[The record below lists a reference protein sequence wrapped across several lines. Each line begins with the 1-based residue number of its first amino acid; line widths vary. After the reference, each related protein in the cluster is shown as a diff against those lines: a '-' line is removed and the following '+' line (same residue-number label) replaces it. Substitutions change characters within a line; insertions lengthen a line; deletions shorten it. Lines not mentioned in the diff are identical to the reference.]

1 MTTQTLRTLL
11 ICHHD
16 APLHYEGMARW
27 LASWSEL
34 AGVVILEER
43 RSLLWRRLRREAR
56 RVGAMR
62 VLDVLAFRLYYR
74 AALSDRDAV
83 WLDRAVTDL
92 RTRYPAVP
100 AGVPVLRSHS
110 ANTPEVEQFVRAR
123 APDVMLALCKQIIR
137 PGVFTI
143 PTHGT
148 FVLHPGICPE
158 YRNAH
163 GCFWALANRDL
174 SRVGMTLLRID
185 RGVDTG
191 PIFGYFSY
199 PFDERAE
206 SHIIIQHRVVLE
218 NLGAIAER
226 LRAIAAGDVI
236 PLTVTGR
243 SSGEWGQPW
252 LSQYLRWQR
261 AAKRVESAPRH
272 A

>member
-1 MTTQTLRTLL
+1 MTRPRLRTLL

-16 APLHYEGMARW
+16 APLHYDGVARW
-27 LASWSEL
+27 LASWSDL
-34 AGVVILEER
+34 AGVVVLEER
-43 RSLLWRRLRREAR
+43 RSLLWRRLKREAR
-56 RVGAMR
+56 RVGALR
-62 VLDVLAFRLYYR
+62 VLDVLAFRAYYK
-74 AALSDRDAV
+74 AALAGRDAE
-83 WLDRAVTDL
+83 WLDRTLAEMQ
-92 RTRYPAVP
+92 TRYPAVP
-100 AGVPVLRSHS
+100 SSVPVIRSRS
-110 ANTPEVEQFVRAR
+110 PNTPEVESFVRQNG
-123 APDVMLALCKQIIR
+123 PDMVLALCKQIIR

-143 PTHGT
+143 PPTGT

-174 SRVGMTLLRID
+174 SRVGMTLLKID

-199 PFDERAE
+199 AFDERAE
-206 SHIIIQHRVVLE
+206 SHIVIQHRVMLE
-218 NLGAIAER
+218 NLPAIAER
-226 LRAIAAGDVI
+226 LRAIADG
-236 PLTVTGR
+236 TVAPISVAGR

-261 AAKRVESAPRH
+261 AAKRVESAPHH

>member
-1 MTTQTLRTLL
+1 MTSQRLRTLL

-16 APLHYEGMARW
+16 APLHYDGMARW

-34 AGVVILEER
+34 TGIVILEER
-43 RSLLWRRLRREAR
+43 PGLLWRRLRREAR
-56 RVGAMR
+56 RVGTLR
-62 VLDVLAFRLYYR
+62 VLDVLAFRLYYK
-74 AALSDRDAV
+74 AMLAGRDAA
-83 WLDRAVTDL
+83 WLDRAL
-92 RTRYPAVP
+92 SGLEARYAAVP
-100 AGVPVLRSHS
+100 SSIPVIRSHS
-110 ANTPEVEQFVRAR
+110 VNTAEVEHFIRQH
-123 APDVMLALCKQIIR
+123 APDVALALCKQIIR
-137 PGVFTI
+137 PGVFTV

-199 PFDERAE
+199 AFDERAE
-206 SHIIIQHRVVLE
+206 SHIVIQHRVLLE
-218 NLGAIAER
+218 NLAAIAER
-226 LRAIAAGDVI
+226 LRVIAAGDATPI
-236 PLTVTGR
+236 PVGGR
-243 SSGEWGQPW
+243 TSGEWGQPW
-252 LSQYLRWQR
+252 LSRYLRWQR

>member
-1 MTTQTLRTLL
+1 MSNPRLRTLL

-16 APLHYEGMARW
+16 APLHYDGMARW
-27 LASWSEL
+27 LASWSDL
-34 AGVVILEER
+34 AGVVVLEER
-43 RSLLWRRLRREAR
+43 RSLLWRRLKREAR
-56 RVGAMR
+56 RVGALR
-62 VLDVLAFRLYYR
+62 VLDVLAFRAYYK
-74 AALSDRDAV
+74 AALASRDAE
-83 WLDRAVTDL
+83 WLERTLAEMQ
-92 RTRYPAVP
+92 TRYPAVP
-100 AGVPVLRSHS
+100 SSVPVIRSHS
-110 ANTPEVEQFVRAR
+110 PNTPEVEAFVRQN
-123 APDVMLALCKQIIR
+123 APDMVLALCKQIIR
-137 PGVFTI
+137 PGVFTL
-143 PTHGT
+143 PSTGT

-163 GCFWALANRDL
+163 GCFWALAKRDL
-174 SRVGMTLLRID
+174 SRVGLTLLKID

-206 SHIIIQHRVVLE
+206 SHIVIQHRVMLE
-218 NLGAIAER
+218 NLPAIAER
-226 LRAIAAGDVI
+226 LRAIADGTATPISVA
-236 PLTVTGR
+236 GR

>member
-1 MTTQTLRTLL
+1 MSDERLRTLL

-16 APLHYEGMARW
+16 APIHYDGLARW
-27 LASWSEL
+27 MASWSDL
-34 AGVVILEER
+34 VGIVILEER
-43 RSLLWRRLRREAR
+43 RGLLWRRLKREAR
-56 RVGAMR
+56 RVGALR
-62 VLDVLAFRLYYR
+62 VLDVLAFRFYYK
-74 AALSDRDAV
+74 ATLASRDGV
-83 WLDRAVTDL
+83 WLEQALGDL
-92 RTRYPAVP
+92 RSRYAAPV
-100 AGVPVLRSHS
+100 GVPVIRSHS
-110 ANTPEVEQFVRAR
+110 ANTPEVESFVRAR
-123 APDVMLALCKQIIR
+123 APDMTLALCKQIIR

-148 FVLHPGICPE
+148 FVFHPGICPE

-191 PIFGYFSY
+191 PVFGYFSY
-199 PFDERAE
+199 AFDERAE
-206 SHIIIQHRVVLE
+206 SHIVIQHRVVLD
-218 NLGAIAER
+218 NLSALADR
-226 LRAIAAGDVI
+226 LRAVAAGTATPI
-236 PLTVTGR
+236 STAGR

-252 LSQYLRWQR
+252 LTRYLRWQR